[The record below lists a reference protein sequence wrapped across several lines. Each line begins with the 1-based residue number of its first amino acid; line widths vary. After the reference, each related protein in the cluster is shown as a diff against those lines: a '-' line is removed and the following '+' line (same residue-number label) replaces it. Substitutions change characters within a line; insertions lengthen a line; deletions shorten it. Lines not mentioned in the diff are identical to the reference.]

1 VTAGSRAAGHPS
13 GAPPRVTQLAV
24 TAIKGFRLD
33 HPTSVT
39 LTAGGAVGNRDFL
52 VVDQQARL
60 LSVTRSGAF
69 LPFWSRFDATTRT
82 LEVGRDDASVL
93 VEQVEP
99 GEPVRAHLF
108 GDRYVDA
115 TRVPGPWDAFLSE
128 LAGAPVHLLKTV
140 DPAAGYD
147 VHPVTLTSEASVAA
161 LGREGDGSL
170 LDGRRFRMLLTC
182 DGLDP
187 FAEDAWSDGE
197 VRVGTAVL
205 RMGGPVPRCAAVQRH
220 PDHPDQSLD
229 ALRRIARL
237 RGPQP
242 SESGR
247 TLNLGVYAA
256 VVRPGVVTVGDA
268 LALPV

>member
-1 VTAGSRAAGHPS
+1 MTADRHRPGGTSAG
-13 GAPPRVTQLAV
+13 PPRVTQLAV

-33 HPTSVT
+33 HPSSVT

-52 VVDQQARL
+52 VVDAQGRL

-69 LPFWSRFDATTRT
+69 LPYWSRFDAATRT
-82 LEVGRDDASVL
+82 LAVGRAETVVL
-93 VEQVEP
+93 AGPVQP

-115 TRVPGPWDAFLSE
+115 TRVPGPWDAFLSD
-128 LAGAPVHLLKTV
+128 LVGAPVHLLRTAE
-140 DPAAGYD
+140 PAAGYD
-147 VHPVTLTSEASVAA
+147 VHPVTLTSTASVGA
-161 LGREGDGSL
+161 LGQEGDGSV

-187 FAEDAWSDGE
+187 FAEDAWADREIG
-197 VRVGTAVL
+197 VGSAVL
-205 RMGGPVPRCAAVQRH
+205 RMGGPVPRCAAVRRH
-220 PDHPDQSLD
+220 PDHPDQTVA

-256 VVRPGVVTVGDA
+256 VARPGVVAVGDT
-268 LALPV
+268 LVLPA